1 MPVVHF
7 SIPLVSNGEG
17 TVSQELLSQASMGEG
32 EEVEKNNLCIENT
45 LTYSEVKKQRNYNI
59 QCCNPEA

>member
-7 SIPLVSNGEG
+7 STPLVSNGEG

-32 EEVEKNNLCIENT
+32 EEVEKNNLCIGNT
-45 LTYSEVKKQRNYNI
+45 LTYSEKQRNYNI
-59 QCCNPEA
+59 QCCNCEAY